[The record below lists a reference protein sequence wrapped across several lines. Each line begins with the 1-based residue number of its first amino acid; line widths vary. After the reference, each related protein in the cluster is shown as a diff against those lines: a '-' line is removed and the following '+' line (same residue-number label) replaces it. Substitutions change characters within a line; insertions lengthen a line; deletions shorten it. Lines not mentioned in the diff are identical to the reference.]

1 MGAAWREKA
10 WLGAMR
16 AGFVWKQV
24 GLSPSPPPPRCA
36 SKLLSSH
43 AARSER
49 GVYSYTADLIWLLL
63 GPVSLC
69 FRLCWVCES
78 VCECVRVCLRVCG
91 VFLFHSRPRNAMAT
105 QNNQD
110 YFRSVSSESTTYMM
124 VPANSRKD
132 SPSKLWIAMVVI
144 VVVVLQIASTT
155 GLFVYLNMS
164 LSKVSSVF
172 FSLKWL
178 YSSLLHKNKFALILQ
193 PQYAVLQFLKFLNHC
208 FKQITSN
215 IPAHSPLHTL
225 LAQKN

>member
-1 MGAAWREKA
+1 M
-10 WLGAMR
+10 
-16 AGFVWKQV
+16 
-24 GLSPSPPPPRCA
+24 C
-36 SKLLSSH
+36 
-43 AARSER
+43 
-49 GVYSYTADLIWLLL
+49 I
-63 GPVSLC
+63 
-69 FRLCWVCES
+69 
-78 VCECVRVCLRVCG
+78 RVCG

-172 FSLKWL
+172 SLIKQL
-178 YSSLLHKNKFALILQ
+178 YCSLLHKQLVNALIL
-193 PQYAVLQFLKFLNHC
+193 PSVFIL
-208 FKQITSN
+208 TVS
-215 IPAHSPLHTL
+215 
-225 LAQKN
+225 